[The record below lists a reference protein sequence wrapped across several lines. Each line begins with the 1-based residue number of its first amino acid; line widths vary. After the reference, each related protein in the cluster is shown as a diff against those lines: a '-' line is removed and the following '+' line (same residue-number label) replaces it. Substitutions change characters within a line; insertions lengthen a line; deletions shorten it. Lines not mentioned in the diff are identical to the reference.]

1 MQDKGENYR
10 MINFKHI
17 IADEISKITNI
28 EQKEIEIKSIEIK
41 KTSSGRYI
49 IDIFTDTCGNPDGTE
64 CDIKKICKLLE
75 MTDDEYASKIG
86 DFYTAL
92 TTDKTFI
99 LLDDASWDLRDRHS
113 VKITLN
119 DDETEDEEDLSE
131 TEEELDDELD
141 DMASEDMH
149 DMDDDSDLDDP
160 DLDDVHDVEDVD
172 DDLTIIDEEELD

>member
-1 MQDKGENYR
+1 MIQCFK
-10 MINFKHI
+10 INFELI
-17 IADEISKITNI
+17 R
-28 EQKEIEIKSIEIK
+28 
-41 KTSSGRYI
+41 RYI
-49 IDIFTDTCGNPDGTE
+49 MKLSKMSKEELEQYSYTDLAAMILKEEKKSLNTPDIF
-64 CDIKKICKLLE
+64 KKICKLLE

-119 DDETEDEEDLSE
+119 DDETE
-131 TEEELDDELD
+131 EELDDELD
-141 DMASEDMH
+141 DMAPEDMH
-149 DMDDDSDLDDP
+149 DMDDDSDLDDT
-160 DLDDVHDVEDVD
+160 DLDDVDDVEDVD